1 MPKNFTY
8 IVSSLHGRSGKT
20 LLARLIADYLIL
32 KGESPDLF
40 DTDTIEKKLAAAFPS
55 NAISIDLDKT
65 LNQMQLFDTLVSS
78 ASGPRVVD
86 VTHRSFSK
94 FFHLMEE
101 IGYIQEA
108 RERGNEPAIFYILDR
123 EAETYKRGLSL
134 REHFKDCS
142 FVLVENEANGRPD
155 RAVQLGVDT
164 MTLMRHDLQ
173 MKLPSLDPMF
183 ASVIEDPYLSLS
195 GFMQDPPA
203 GMPPG
208 KVSLAY
214 MSLEARNAIRGWL
227 KQVNEEIGRVLETIR
242 MRSEMMLKRPL

>member
-8 IVSSLHGRSGKT
+8 IVSSLHGRAGKT

-32 KGESPDLF
+32 RGESPDLF
-40 DTDTIEKKLAAAFPS
+40 DTDTVEKKLSGCFPS
-55 NAISIDLDKT
+55 SATLIDLDKVI
-65 LNQMQLFDTLVSS
+65 NQMQLFDTLVAPAS
-78 ASGPRVVD
+78 APRVVD

-101 IGYIQEA
+101 IGYAEEA
-108 RERGNEPAIFYILDR
+108 RERGNEPVIFYLLNR
-123 EAETYKRGLSL
+123 EADTYTRGLSL

-142 FVLVENEANGRPD
+142 FVLVDNEANGRPE
-155 RAVQLGVDT
+155 RAVQLSVDY

-173 MKLPSLDPMF
+173 MKLPALDPMF
-183 ASVIEDPYLSLS
+183 ATVIEDPYLSLS

-227 KQVNEEIGRVLETIR
+227 KQVNGEIGRLLEMVR
-242 MRSEMMLKRPL
+242 LRAEMMLRRPL